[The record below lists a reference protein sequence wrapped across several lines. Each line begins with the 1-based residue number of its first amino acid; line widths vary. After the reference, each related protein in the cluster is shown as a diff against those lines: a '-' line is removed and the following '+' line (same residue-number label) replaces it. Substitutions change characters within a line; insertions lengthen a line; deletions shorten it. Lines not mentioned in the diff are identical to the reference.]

1 MKFKNEIKQWEIWF
15 NRKKKGDVRA
25 VKVPRMREDE
35 EWLYYGCE
43 NMKSL
48 AVFVRARRHLEILF
62 LNFQFLKIKKKRG
75 KWVGKK

>member
-1 MKFKNEIKQWEIWF
+1 
-15 NRKKKGDVRA
+15 
-25 VKVPRMREDE
+25 MREDE

-62 LNFQFLKIKKKRG
+62 LNFQFLKIKKKGGNGWGNLEFPTWLIFIGQEIEAPVDNPRRTEG
-75 KWVGKK
+75 DE